1 MTALAGEMA
10 RRRVVP
16 TDEASTVLSRVF
28 GGQNLGDAA
37 DCIRIDLP
45 RMVAEDTPATLEVE
59 VGGRAVLHAPA
70 ARLYVIADENR
81 VPLLAQVEL
90 RPDGSSPRVSLEIR
104 LDASTHLRVVLA
116 LDDGTLLQ
124 AARWVWVLPRDSAP
138 ALEAPR
144 R

>member
-1 MTALAGEMA
+1 MTALAEGMA

-70 ARLYVIADENR
+70 TRLYVIADENL
-81 VPLLAQVEL
+81 VPLLAQIEL
-90 RPDGSSPRVSLEIR
+90 LPDGSSRRVSLEIR

-124 AARWVWVLPRDSAP
+124 AARWVWVLPRDSAA
-138 ALEAPR
+138 ALEAQR